1 MKNIENEP
9 RAIRGGSWHYSSTYC
24 RASDRGWYAPDCRA
38 GFLGFRVVLSPPQDR
53 VSLPSSVLPS
63 NRLSPGSP

>member
-9 RAIRGGSWHYSSTYC
+9 RALRGGSWSYSSPYC
-24 RASDRGWYAPDCRA
+24 RASYRGWFTPVNRLVL
-38 GFLGFRVVLSPPQDR
+38 LGFRVVLSPPQDR

>member
-9 RAIRGGSWHYSSTYC
+9 RAYRGGSWDFSSAFC
-24 RASDRGWYAPDCRA
+24 RASNRYRLTPVYRDG
-38 GFLGFRVVLSPPQDR
+38 GLGFRVVLSPPQDR

>member
-9 RAIRGGSWHYSSTYC
+9 RAFRGGSWCYATRDC
-24 RASDRGWYAPDCRA
+24 RASYRCGHGPGYRVIYI
-38 GFLGFRVVLSPPQDR
+38 GFRVALSSPQDR

-63 NRLSPGSP
+63 NSLSPGSP